1 MIMFNERKVAQMATF
16 FLRKE
21 SNAHMPH
28 LKLMKL
34 LYLSD
39 REAIKTYGMPISG
52 DLYVSMPHGPVL
64 SKTLNLMDGDIE
76 SLEGG
81 WESWISDKENH
92 EVAARTVMTNK
103 DLDELSFAEL
113 EILEIVWGEFGWMDK
128 WTIRDWTHMNCPE
141 WRNPNGS
148 SISLDFGD
156 IVMALEKSNLL
167 DKETAAQIISTYKLT
182 QDIDNLFAS
191 I

>member
-1 MIMFNERKVAQMATF
+1 MFNERKVAQMATF

-21 SNAHMPH
+21 SNARMSH

-39 REAIKTYGMPISG
+39 REAIKSFGMPISG

-76 SLEGG
+76 SQDGG

-92 EVAARTVMTNK
+92 EVAVRSSVAHRE
-103 DLDELSFAEL
+103 LDELSRAEL
-113 EILEIVWGEFGWMDK
+113 EVLEIVWGNFGGMDK
-128 WTIRDWTHMNCPE
+128 WTIRDWTHINCPE
-141 WRNPNGS
+141 WHDPNGS
-148 SISLDFGD
+148 SYSLEFDD
-156 IVMALEKSNLL
+156 IVKALEKSKKF
-167 DKETAAQIISTYKLT
+167 DKETAAQIIVSHKSA

>member
-1 MIMFNERKVAQMATF
+1 MFNERKVAQMATF

-167 DKETAAQIISTYKLT
+167 DKETAAQIISTYKLA